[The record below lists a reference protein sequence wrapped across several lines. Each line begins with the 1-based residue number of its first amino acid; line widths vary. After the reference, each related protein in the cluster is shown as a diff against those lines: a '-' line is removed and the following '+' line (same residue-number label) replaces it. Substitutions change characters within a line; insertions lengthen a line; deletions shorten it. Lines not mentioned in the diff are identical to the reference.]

1 LESIIESKFL
11 NGKTHIFIFDL
22 FAVLTIYLI
31 PSISHLLGFPLYY
44 FDPMRLMLI
53 LSLVYTNRNNT
64 LLIAGTLPLV
74 SLLISGHPALIKTL
88 LIGSELTLNVWLFY
102 RLSRKIKNN
111 FIPIFFSIII
121 AKVFYYSAKYI
132 SINTSLING
141 ELFSTPLYLQIL
153 IVILF
158 SGFVYLVQSR
168 R

>member
-1 LESIIESKFL
+1 MESIVEPTFL
-11 NGKTHIFIFDL
+11 NRKTHIIIFDIL
-22 FAVLTIYLI
+22 VLVVIYLV

-53 LSLVYTNRNNT
+53 LSLVYTNRKNT
-64 LLIAGTLPLV
+64 FLIAATLPIF
-74 SLLISGHPALIKTL
+74 SLLISAHPSLIKS
-88 LIGSELTLNVWLFY
+88 LIICAELTLNVWLYY
-102 RLSRKIKNN
+102 RLSRNFKNH

-121 AKVFYYSAKYI
+121 AKVFYYSVKYI
-132 SINTSLING
+132 SLNTSLING
-141 ELFSTPLYLQIL
+141 ELFSTPLYLQIS

>member
-1 LESIIESKFL
+1 MESIVEPTFL
-11 NGKTHIFIFDL
+11 NRKTHIIIFDIL
-22 FAVLTIYLI
+22 ALVVIYLV

-64 LLIAGTLPLV
+64 LLIASTLPLV
-74 SLLISGHPALIKTL
+74 SLLISEHPSLIKSL

-102 RLSRKIKNN
+102 RLSRKIKNYS
-111 FIPIFFSIII
+111 IPIFFSIII

-141 ELFSTPLYLQIL
+141 ELFSIFY
-153 IVILF
+153 
-158 SGFVYLVQSR
+158 
-168 R
+168 